1 MRHRL
6 VSFFVVKMLKATF
19 ETIYMS
25 FVSLGIS
32 WIFAMILG
40 SLTSET
46 RPGGLIPNK
55 IMNFILNRLI
65 DVFRSIPFIL
75 LVVFLFP
82 FTRILIGTAIGT
94 SAMIVPLTIC
104 AIPFEARLIEEI
116 LSEVPLPII
125 EAAKIDGASNL
136 KILIRIK
143 WASKL
148 PYLVNAIGI
157 TLINII
163 GYSAMAGV
171 VGGGGLGNYAI
182 VYGFQ
187 RFNWSVIAQAVVII
201 VILVCTI
208 QIINNLLVRFLL
220 WRCLCLKH

>member
-1 MRHRL
+1 MFNAL
-6 VSFFVVKMLKATF
+6 I

-25 FVSLGIS
+25 FISLVIS
-32 WIFAMILG
+32 WVIAMPLG
-40 SLTSET
+40 SIVSET
-46 RPGGLIPNK
+46 RPGGLFPNK
-55 IMNFILNRLI
+55 IINFILNRVVDI
-65 DVFRSIPFIL
+65 GRSIPFIL

-82 FTRILIGTAIGT
+82 FTRMLIGTAIGT
-94 SAMIVPLTIC
+94 KAMIVPLTIC
-104 AIPFEARLIEEI
+104 AIPFEVRLIEEI
-116 LSEVPLPII
+116 LSEIPYSII

-136 KILIRIK
+136 KIIIRIK
-143 WASKL
+143 WACKV

-187 RFNWSVIAQAVVII
+187 RFNWTIIAESVVII
-201 VILVCTI
+201 VILVSLL

-220 WRCLCLKH
+220 WRCLCIKH

>member
-1 MRHRL
+1 
-6 VSFFVVKMLKATF
+6 MLNATL

-25 FVSLGIS
+25 FTSLFIS
-32 WIFAMILG
+32 FFFAMIIG

-46 RPGGLIPNK
+46 RPGGLIPHK
-55 IMNFILNRLI
+55 LLNFVLNRLI
-65 DVFRSIPFIL
+65 DIFRSIPFIL

-94 SAMIVPLTIC
+94 TAMIVPLTIC

-116 LSEVPLPII
+116 LSEVPNSII
-125 EAAKIDGASNL
+125 EASKIDGASNL

-143 WASKL
+143 WASKV

-187 RFNWSVIAQAVVII
+187 RFNWEVIAQSVAII
-201 VILVCTI
+201 VLIVCTI

-220 WRCLCLKH
+220 RRILCLKH

>member
-1 MRHRL
+1 
-6 VSFFVVKMLKATF
+6 MLDATI
-19 ETIYMS
+19 ETLYMS
-25 FVSLGIS
+25 CVSLFIS
-32 WIFAMILG
+32 WIIAMPLG
-40 SLTSET
+40 SFVSET
-46 RPGGLIPNK
+46 RPGGLFPNEV
-55 IMNFILNRLI
+55 INFVLNRII
-65 DVFRSIPFIL
+65 DVGRSIPFIL
-75 LVVFLFP
+75 LVVFMFP
-82 FTRILIGTAIGT
+82 VTRALIGTAIGT
-94 SAMIVPLTIC
+94 TAMIVPLTVC

-116 LSEVPLPII
+116 LSEVPYSII

-136 KILIRIK
+136 KIIVRIK
-143 WASKL
+143 WACKF

-187 RFNWSVIAQAVVII
+187 RFNWSIIAQAVVII
-201 VILVCTI
+201 VIVVCLI

-220 WRCLCLKH
+220 WRCLCIKH

>member
-1 MRHRL
+1 MIQAL
-6 VSFFVVKMLKATF
+6 F

-25 FVSLGIS
+25 FISLVVS
-32 WIFAMILG
+32 WIIAMPIG
-40 SLTSET
+40 SLVSET
-46 RPGGLIPNK
+46 RPGGLFPNK
-55 IMNFILNRLI
+55 VINFILNRVVDI
-65 DVFRSIPFIL
+65 GRSIPFIL

-82 FTRILIGTAIGT
+82 FTRMLIGTAIGT
-94 SAMIVPLTIC
+94 KAMIVPLTIC
-104 AIPFEARLIEEI
+104 AIPFEVRLIEEI
-116 LSEVPLPII
+116 LSEVPYSII

-136 KILIRIK
+136 KIIIKIK
-143 WASKL
+143 WACKF

-182 VYGFQ
+182 IYGFQ
-187 RFNWSVIAQAVVII
+187 RFNWNVIAQAVVII
-201 VILVCTI
+201 VLVVSTI

-220 WRCLCLKH
+220 RRVLCVKH

>member
-1 MRHRL
+1 M
-6 VSFFVVKMLKATF
+6 FDATI
-19 ETIYMS
+19 ETLYMS
-25 FVSLGIS
+25 FVSLGVS
-32 WIFAMILG
+32 WVIAMILG
-40 SLTSET
+40 SFTSET

-55 IMNFILNRLI
+55 VVNFILNRLI

-116 LSEVPLPII
+116 LSEVPNSII
-125 EAAKIDGASNL
+125 EAAKIDGASNF

-148 PYLVNAIGI
+148 PYLVNALGI

-187 RFNWSVIAQAVVII
+187 RFNWVIIAQSVVII
-201 VILVCTI
+201 VIIVCLI

>member
-1 MRHRL
+1 MINAL
-6 VSFFVVKMLKATF
+6 F

-25 FVSLGIS
+25 FISLLLS
-32 WIFAMILG
+32 WVIAMPLG
-40 SLTSET
+40 SIVSET
-46 RPGGLIPNK
+46 RPGGLFPNR
-55 IMNFILNRLI
+55 IINFILNRIVDLG
-65 DVFRSIPFIL
+65 RSIPFIL

-82 FTRILIGTAIGT
+82 FTRMLIGTAIGT
-94 SAMIVPLTIC
+94 KAMIVPLTIC
-104 AIPFEARLIEEI
+104 AIPFEIRLIEEI
-116 LSEVPLPII
+116 LSEVPYSII

-136 KILIRIK
+136 KIIIRIK
-143 WASKL
+143 WACKV
-148 PYLVNAIGI
+148 PYLVNALGI

-187 RFNWSVIAQAVVII
+187 RFNWNIIAQSVVII
-201 VILVCTI
+201 VLMVSTI

-220 WRCLCLKH
+220 WRCLCIKH

>member
-1 MRHRL
+1 
-6 VSFFVVKMLKATF
+6 MLQATL
-19 ETIYMS
+19 ETLYMS
-25 FVSLGIS
+25 FVSLAIS
-32 WIFAMILG
+32 WIVAMVLG

-55 IMNFILNRLI
+55 IANFILNRLI
-65 DVFRSIPFIL
+65 DIFRSIPFIL

-82 FTRILIGTAIGT
+82 FTRALIGTAIGT
-94 SAMIVPLTIC
+94 TAMIVPLTIC

-116 LSEVPLPII
+116 LSEVPIPII
-125 EAAKIDGASNL
+125 EAAKIDGANNL
-136 KILIRIK
+136 MILIKIK
-143 WASKL
+143 WASKI

-187 RFNWSVIAQAVVII
+187 RFNWEIIAQAVVII
-201 VILVCTI
+201 VIVVCLI

-220 WRCLCLKH
+220 WRCLCLKQ

>member
-1 MRHRL
+1 
-6 VSFFVVKMLKATF
+6 MLNALI

-25 FVSLGIS
+25 FISLVIS
-32 WIFAMILG
+32 WVIAMPLG
-40 SLTSET
+40 SIVSET
-46 RPGGLIPNK
+46 RPGGLFPNK
-55 IMNFILNRLI
+55 IINFILNRVVDI
-65 DVFRSIPFIL
+65 GRSIPFIL

-82 FTRILIGTAIGT
+82 FTRMLIGTAIGT
-94 SAMIVPLTIC
+94 KAMIVPLTIC
-104 AIPFEARLIEEI
+104 AIPFEVRLIEEI
-116 LSEVPLPII
+116 LSEIPYSII

-136 KILIRIK
+136 KIIVRIN
-143 WASKL
+143 WACKL

-187 RFNWSVIAQAVVII
+187 RFNWTIIAESVVII
-201 VILVCTI
+201 VILVSLL

-220 WRCLCLKH
+220 WRCLCIKH

>member
-1 MRHRL
+1 
-6 VSFFVVKMLKATF
+6 MLDATI

-25 FVSLGIS
+25 FISLLIS
-32 WIFAMILG
+32 WVIAMPLG
-40 SLTSET
+40 SVVSET
-46 RPGGLIPNK
+46 RPGGLFPSK
-55 IMNFILNRLI
+55 IINFILNRI
-65 DVFRSIPFIL
+65 VDIGRSIPFIL

-82 FTRILIGTAIGT
+82 FTRMLIGTAIGT
-94 SAMIVPLTIC
+94 KAMIVPLTIC
-104 AIPFEARLIEEI
+104 AIPFEVRLIEEI
-116 LSEVPLPII
+116 LSEVPYSII

-136 KILIRIK
+136 KIIIRIK
-143 WASKL
+143 WACKV
-148 PYLVNAIGI
+148 PYLVNALGI

-187 RFNWSVIAQAVVII
+187 RFNWTIIAESVVII
-201 VILVCTI
+201 VILVSLL

-220 WRCLCLKH
+220 WRCLCIKH

>member
-1 MRHRL
+1 
-6 VSFFVVKMLKATF
+6 MLQATL
-19 ETIYMS
+19 ETLYMS
-25 FVSLGIS
+25 FVSLAIS
-32 WIFAMILG
+32 WLITTVLG
-40 SLTSET
+40 SLTSEA

-55 IMNFILNRLI
+55 IANFILNRLI
-65 DVFRSIPFIL
+65 DIFRSIPFIL

-82 FTRILIGTAIGT
+82 FTRALIGTAIGT
-94 SAMIVPLTIC
+94 TAMIVPLTIC

-116 LSEVPLPII
+116 LSEVPIPII
-125 EAAKIDGASNL
+125 EAAKIDGANNL
-136 KILIRIK
+136 MILIKIK
-143 WASKL
+143 WASKI

-187 RFNWSVIAQAVVII
+187 RFNWEIIAQAVVII
-201 VILVCTI
+201 VIVVRLI

-220 WRCLCLKH
+220 WRCLCLKQ

>member
-1 MRHRL
+1 MIQAL
-6 VSFFVVKMLKATF
+6 F

-25 FVSLGIS
+25 FISLVVS
-32 WIFAMILG
+32 WIIAMPIG
-40 SLTSET
+40 SLVSET
-46 RPGGLIPNK
+46 RPGGLFPNK
-55 IMNFILNRLI
+55 VINFILNRVVDI
-65 DVFRSIPFIL
+65 GRSIPFIL

-82 FTRILIGTAIGT
+82 FTRMLIGTAIGT
-94 SAMIVPLTIC
+94 KAMIVPLTIC
-104 AIPFEARLIEEI
+104 AIPFEVRLIEEI
-116 LSEVPLPII
+116 LSEVPYSII

-136 KILIRIK
+136 KIIIKIK
-143 WASKL
+143 WACKF

-182 VYGFQ
+182 IYGFQ
-187 RFNWSVIAQAVVII
+187 RFNWNVIAQAVVII
-201 VILVCTI
+201 VLVVSAI

-220 WRCLCLKH
+220 RRVLCVKH

>member
-1 MRHRL
+1 MINAL
-6 VSFFVVKMLKATF
+6 F

-25 FVSLGIS
+25 FMSLLLS
-32 WIFAMILG
+32 WVIAMPLG
-40 SLTSET
+40 SIVSET
-46 RPGGLIPNK
+46 RPGGLFPNR
-55 IMNFILNRLI
+55 IINFILNRIVDLG
-65 DVFRSIPFIL
+65 RAIPFIL

-82 FTRILIGTAIGT
+82 FTRMLIGTAIGT
-94 SAMIVPLTIC
+94 KAMIVPLTIC
-104 AIPFEARLIEEI
+104 AIPFEIRLIEEI
-116 LSEVPLPII
+116 LSEVPYSII

-136 KILIRIK
+136 KIIIRIK
-143 WASKL
+143 WACKI
-148 PYLVNAIGI
+148 PYLVNALGI

-187 RFNWSVIAQAVVII
+187 RFNWNIIAQSVVII
-201 VILVCTI
+201 VILVSLI

-220 WRCLCLKH
+220 RRCLCIKH

>member
-1 MRHRL
+1 MFNAL
-6 VSFFVVKMLKATF
+6 I

-25 FVSLGIS
+25 FISLVIS
-32 WIFAMILG
+32 WVIAMPLG
-40 SLTSET
+40 SIVSET
-46 RPGGLIPNK
+46 RPGGLFPNK
-55 IMNFILNRLI
+55 IINFILNRVVDI
-65 DVFRSIPFIL
+65 GRSIPFIL

-82 FTRILIGTAIGT
+82 FTRMLIGTAIGT
-94 SAMIVPLTIC
+94 KAMIVPLTIC
-104 AIPFEARLIEEI
+104 AIPFEVRLIEEI
-116 LSEVPLPII
+116 LSEIPYSII

-136 KILIRIK
+136 KIIVRIK
-143 WASKL
+143 WACKL

-187 RFNWSVIAQAVVII
+187 RFNWTIIGESVVII
-201 VILVCTI
+201 VILVSLL

-220 WRCLCLKH
+220 WRCLCIKH